1 MIPERMTQDWELR
14 DGNKN
19 DTNNH
24 NCNSVTWR
32 TCASYPTTL
41 GPADLKVFIL
51 RGKKKKTFH
60 QGNLV
65 FYHIT
70 LDYLCQQTSRK
81 ENELSFCQDN

>member
-19 DTNNH
+19 DTNDH

-51 RGKKKKTFH
+51 RGKKKKKIPPGKSRLLPYNFR
-60 QGNLV
+60 L
-65 FYHIT
+65 
-70 LDYLCQQTSRK
+70 LMSADQQERK
-81 ENELSFCQDN
+81 